1 MAQVLIHIGFP
12 KAGSTYLQHWFAKH
26 PAMFYQLNAVA
37 GFYHSTDLSKYAES
51 PESLHGYFV
60 LSAEHLSAWQG
71 EPDIVGLKNTKLY
84 DVEAYQK
91 KIVATLHGL
100 YPHAKILIVTRGYT
114 SFFQS
119 FYAEYLSVG
128 GVLDFAVLLKNFG
141 PFFNSVLNYTG
152 TITNYRN
159 VFGEENVIVLPYEML
174 RQNPVAFTSF
184 IEERL
189 GVKEKFAFASEKINP
204 SLNSNQLFTY
214 KRFSNF
220 LFRIIQPLPYSLQR
234 IVFGYYTTKLRVKKP
249 NAFIQ
254 FLSKFNNGAVE
265 LPGLEQTL
273 EGLKGQAEILR
284 HEKLYEPYLKEYLL

>member
-1 MAQVLIHIGFP
+1 MAAVLIHIGFP

-26 PAMFYQLNAVA
+26 PAMFYQANAVA

-51 PESLHGYFV
+51 AELLHEYFV

-91 KIVATLHGL
+91 KIVATLYGL

-128 GVLDFAVLLKNFG
+128 GVLDFDVLLKNFG
-141 PFFNSVLNYTG
+141 PFFNSVLNYSS
-152 TITNYRN
+152 TITKYRD
-159 VFGEENVIVLPYEML
+159 VFGEENVTVLPYEML
-174 RQNPVAFTSF
+174 RQNPLAFTSL

-189 GVKEKFAFASEKINP
+189 GVKEKFAFTSEKINP
-204 SLNSNQLFTY
+204 SLNANQLFTY

-220 LFRIIQPLPYSLQR
+220 LFRVIQPLPYSLQR
-234 IVFGYYTTKLRVKKP
+234 IVYGYYTTKLRVKKP
-249 NAFIQ
+249 NALIQ
-254 FLSKFNNGAVE
+254 FLSKFSSGSVE
-265 LPGLEQTL
+265 LRGLEQTL

-284 HEKLYEPYLKEYLL
+284 QEKLYEPYLKEYLL